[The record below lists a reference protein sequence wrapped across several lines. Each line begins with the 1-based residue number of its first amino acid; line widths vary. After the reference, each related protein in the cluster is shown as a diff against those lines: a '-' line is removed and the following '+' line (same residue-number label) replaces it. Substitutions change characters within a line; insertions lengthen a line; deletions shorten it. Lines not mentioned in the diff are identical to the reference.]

1 MKKKFITTTLALALA
16 FSLAACG
23 SPAASGPVDRDNVQ
37 SSTDT
42 SMDNSEDN
50 SDSDSSTQDT
60 VEDTESSDALTKWY
74 DSSDRTTL
82 ENQINNIFSSSGL
95 TFSVTVEEP
104 GTIIYNY
111 KYNEL
116 QELDADG
123 GEAVKAY
130 FQQTLDSQYSVFIQ
144 DIQNFRDSYD
154 LPVTTLRVR
163 YINADDTELY
173 SADYDENYVPAESSG
188 TTSYASLEEWINSEE
203 KTLVANMLNE
213 QLASTGM
220 SVDLY
225 ADGNILVLDF
235 TFTEFIDLSGLDQ
248 EQIDSQIDTLLSSF
262 SPVAANLL
270 DTFDS
275 NYGLILD
282 DVRLIFR
289 NADGTELYSRDSSDM

>member
-1 MKKKFITTTLALALA
+1 MKKKFVTITLALALA

-23 SPAASGPVDRDNVQ
+23 SPAASGPVERDNVQ
-37 SSTDT
+37 SGTDT
-42 SMDNSEDN
+42 STEN
-50 SDSDSSTQDT
+50 SDSDSSTQ
-60 VEDTESSDALTKWY
+60 EDTESSDALTKWY
-74 DSSDRTTL
+74 DSSDRTAL
-82 ENQINNIFSSSGL
+82 ENQINNIFASSGL
-95 TFSVTVEEP
+95 TFSVMVEEP

-116 QELDADG
+116 QELED

-130 FQQTLDSQYSVFIQ
+130 FQQTLDSQYSAFIQ
-144 DIQNFRDSYD
+144 DIQNFRDAYD

-188 TTSYASLEEWINSEE
+188 TTSYANLEEWINSDE
-203 KTLVANMLNE
+203 KTLIANMLNE

-220 SVDLY
+220 SVELY

-235 TFTEFIDLSGLDQ
+235 TFTEPVDLSGLDQ
-248 EQIDSQIDTLLSSF
+248 EQIDSQLDTMMSSF
-262 SPVAANLL
+262 SPVASNLF

-275 NYGLILD
+275 SYGLILD
-282 DVRLIFR
+282 DVRLTFR
-289 NADGTELYSRDSSDM
+289 NTDGTELYSRDSSDLQD